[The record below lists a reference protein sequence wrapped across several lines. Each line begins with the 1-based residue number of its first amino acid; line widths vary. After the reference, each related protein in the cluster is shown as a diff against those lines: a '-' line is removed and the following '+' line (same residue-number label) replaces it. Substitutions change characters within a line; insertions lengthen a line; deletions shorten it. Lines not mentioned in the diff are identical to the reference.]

1 MLTTLPAARS
11 LFSISRLE
19 KIARDTHLVV
29 RNSRKFSPSVF
40 LLVLLKSV
48 CSGKASFNQL
58 AIAFSDQCPSS
69 TSKQALH
76 KRVNKYAIA
85 FLLQII
91 KDLIGHDCADAL
103 EEFKSS
109 GFTRILVED
118 SSTLWLPKSNAEA
131 FPAHGNASGST
142 AGVKCDLCYDLL
154 SQKAV
159 SFDLHRATEQDRVI
173 GKETLA
179 LARKGDLVLRD
190 MGYFD
195 LAEFSYLE
203 GIKAYWFTRLPQTVN
218 LVSSSGDS
226 LEKILK
232 EATGDKIDQE
242 VLVGKIGH
250 RCRLVAVRADLQTT
264 EKRRRERHQ
273 RARQTGKNAS
283 QKALIRDGWHLML
296 TNLEEERI
304 GVATLAQLYRS
315 RWAIEIQFRAWKQ
328 STHLTSA
335 LNRKSNKW
343 HLEALVLSA
352 MIVALM
358 GLKQMEIYA
367 RKVSLSQISPEK
379 LMDWI
384 SEDILK
390 GGSVEKLATTPPEL
404 RHIKRDSSKG
414 KSPVVQGLI
423 ALS

>member
-1 MLTTLPAARS
+1 
-11 LFSISRLE
+11 
-19 KIARDTHLVV
+19 
-29 RNSRKFSPSVF
+29 
-40 LLVLLKSV
+40 
-48 CSGKASFNQL
+48 
-58 AIAFSDQCPSS
+58 
-69 TSKQALH
+69 
-76 KRVNKYAIA
+76 
-85 FLLQII
+85 
-91 KDLIGHDCADAL
+91 
-103 EEFKSS
+103 
-109 GFTRILVED
+109 
-118 SSTLWLPKSNAEA
+118 
-131 FPAHGNASGST
+131 
-142 AGVKCDLCYDLL
+142 
-154 SQKAV
+154 
-159 SFDLHRATEQDRVI
+159 
-173 GKETLA
+173 
-179 LARKGDLVLRD
+179 

-203 GIKAYWFTRLPQTVN
+203 GIRAYWFTRLPQTVN

-296 TNLEEERI
+296 TNL
-304 GVATLAQLYRS
+304 
-315 RWAIEIQFRAWKQ
+315 AWKQ